1 MARPKDSKA
10 KADLQSAGQGNP
22 VQFQPIEKTTIPGE
36 IVDQVLSMLLAG
48 KLKVGD
54 KLPPERH
61 LCESLNVGR
70 SSVREAL
77 TALETLGIIRRD
89 IKGTTVCAP
98 EENRYPALSLSASTA
113 PLEHLFE
120 TARIAGIEAAGLA
133 AERANPENIA
143 KMTRV
148 LQMNVTEGTEDT
160 QAAAAVHLSFHRAL
174 VNATQNP
181 VLSQMYNMLV
191 ALISRSLGLSS
202 ATEELEE
209 DQRKAFLAEIFDGH
223 RKILSAVKSRNAATA
238 RKAMHKHYDCMEAIT
253 PRVQA
258 KTS

>member
-1 MARPKDSKA
+1 MARLDDSKA
-10 KADLQSAGQGNP
+10 EEALQSAEQGDT

-48 KLKVGD
+48 KLKTGD

-77 TALETLGIIRRD
+77 KALETLGIIRRD
-89 IKGTTVCAP
+89 IRGTTICAP
-98 EENRYPALSLSASTA
+98 EENSYPGLSLSASTA

-120 TARIAGIEAAGLA
+120 TARITGKEAAGLA
-133 AERANPENIA
+133 AKRANPEDIA
-143 KMTRV
+143 KMERFVRNTV
-148 LQMNVTEGTEDT
+148 LEQTEDT
-160 QAAAAVHLSFHRAL
+160 QAAAAVHLSFHRAM

-181 VLSQMYNMLV
+181 LLSQMYNMLV

-202 ATEELEE
+202 VAEELEE
-209 DQRKAFLAEIFDGH
+209 DQRKAFLSDIFNGH
-223 RKILSAVKSRNAATA
+223 RQILSAVKSRDSAAA
-238 RKAMHKHYDCMEAIT
+238 REAMDKHYDCMEAIT
-253 PRVQA
+253 L
-258 KTS
+258 KE

>member
-10 KADLQSAGQGNP
+10 KADLQSTGQGNP

-77 TALETLGIIRRD
+77 KALETLGIIRRD

-98 EENRYPALSLSASTA
+98 EENRYPGLSFSASTA

-120 TARIAGIEAAGLA
+120 TARIAGVEAAGLA
-133 AERANPENIA
+133 AERAKPQNIA
-143 KMTRV
+143 KMTRI
-148 LQMNVTEGTEDT
+148 LQKNITEEAEET

-181 VLSQMYNMLV
+181 VLTQMYNMLV

-202 ATEELEE
+202 APGELEE

-223 RKILSAVKSRNAATA
+223 KKILSAVKSNKSSAA

-253 PRVQA
+253 PGVQA
-258 KTS
+258 KSP

>member
-1 MARPKDSKA
+1 MARPKSSKA
-10 KADLQSAGQGNP
+10 AETSQPIDQENSI
-22 VQFQPIEKTTIPGE
+22 QFQPIEKTTIPGE

-48 KLKVGD
+48 KLKAGD

-89 IKGTTVCAP
+89 IRGTTVCSP
-98 EENRYPALSLSASTA
+98 EENRYPGLSLSATTA
-113 PLEHLFE
+113 PLEQLFE

-143 KMTRV
+143 KMKRV
-148 LQMNVTEGTEDT
+148 LPKNVTEETENT

-181 VLSQMYNMLV
+181 VLSQMYQMLV

-209 DQRKAFLAEIFDGH
+209 DERKAFLTEIFDGH
-223 RKILSAVKSRNAATA
+223 RKILSAIKSGDSATA
-238 RKAMHKHYDCMEAIT
+238 RDAMHKHYDCMEAIT

-258 KTS
+258 KTP